1 MEKKILIAGIGNL
14 LFTDEGIGVHI
25 IRELSRKD
33 LPKEVELVEI
43 GTATFELTRFMEG
56 RDKVIL
62 VDAILSDD
70 PPGTTY
76 RLTPKELSS
85 SKSRDIVSLH
95 QFGISEALECADQ
108 LGYNPEV
115 VIFGITPKD
124 YQSLSTELSPE
135 LKASLRKI
143 VETILQEVNLDYQG

>member
-1 MEKKILIAGIGNL
+1 MGKKILIAGIGNL

-56 RDKVIL
+56 RNKVIL

-76 RLTPKELSS
+76 RLTPKELGS
-85 SKSRDIVSLH
+85 SKARDIASLH
-95 QFGISEALECADQ
+95 QFGISEALECAAQ

-115 VIFGITPKD
+115 VIFGIAPKD

-135 LKASLRKI
+135 LKESIQKI
-143 VETILQEVNLDYQG
+143 VGIILKEIK

>member
-25 IRELSRKD
+25 IKELSRIK
-33 LPKEVELVEI
+33 LPEYVELAEI

-56 RDKVIL
+56 KEKVII

-76 RLTPKELSS
+76 RLTPKELGSS
-85 SKSRDIVSLH
+85 RSRDIASLH
-95 QFGISEALECADQ
+95 QFGISEALECAAQ
-108 LGYNPEV
+108 LGYNPEM
-115 VIFGITPKD
+115 VIFGIAPKD

-135 LKASLRKI
+135 LKGSLRKI
-143 VETILQEVNLDYQG
+143 VETILQEINLDYQG